1 MAHNQKMLEEHG
13 AKWGDKVRLIGLSID
28 NDASTVKQHVED
40 KKWTSVEHYH
50 VRTAGCT
57 ADKDY
62 GVAGVPH
69 VLLVDTNGKIV
80 FVGHPASRE
89 IEKDIET
96 LLKGEKITGE
106 GTGAS
111 AEEEKTGEA
120 GSEFDEDT
128 ITAAKEEFIKN
139 AKTFM
144 ADNGDEC
151 GKLGRGFIVL
161 VDESSYDV
169 KTQKSKHDISCITQ
183 LMGPQEVI
191 DSLKAKAD
199 KINKNACWKNKDT
212 LRAM

>member
-1 MAHNQKMLEEHG
+1 
-13 AKWGDKVRLIGLSID
+13 
-28 NDASTVKQHVED
+28 
-40 KKWTSVEHYH
+40 
-50 VRTAGCT
+50 
-57 ADKDY
+57 
-62 GVAGVPH
+62 
-69 VLLVDTNGKIV
+69 
-80 FVGHPASRE
+80 
-89 IEKDIET
+89 
-96 LLKGEKITGE
+96 
-106 GTGAS
+106 
-111 AEEEKTGEA
+111 
-120 GSEFDEDT
+120 
-128 ITAAKEEFIKN
+128 
-139 AKTFM
+139 M

>member
-28 NDASTVKQHVED
+28 NDAPTVKQHVED

-120 GSEFDEDT
+120 GSELDEDT

-151 GKLGRGFIVL
+151 VKLGRGFIVL